1 MSCPQPTPQYGQI
14 DGVTCAASCLGR
26 RLCVRSDMASDPVP
40 STPVLI
46 CWMSGQRE
54 SRSLSTA
61 CLHEVPQKRKAETD
75 SQMILAGQAVA
86 IARVDDKSERHKKNA
101 FFCLR
106 LTDLILRSIT
116 TSFNLTA
123 PIPDRTEAISCA
135 VC

>member
-1 MSCPQPTPQYGQI
+1 MFH
-14 DGVTCAASCLGR
+14 
-26 RLCVRSDMASDPVP
+26 VRADMVSDPVP
-40 STPVLI
+40 STRVFI
-46 CWMSGQRE
+46 CWNSCQME
-54 SRSLSTA
+54 SRSLITA
-61 CLHEVPQKRKAETD
+61 CRHEVPQKRKAQSN

-86 IARVDDKSERHKKNA
+86 IVRVDDKSERHKKNA

>member
-1 MSCPQPTPQYGQI
+1 
-14 DGVTCAASCLGR
+14 
-26 RLCVRSDMASDPVP
+26 MASDPVP

-86 IARVDDKSERHKKNA
+86 ITRVNDKSERYKKTPFSA
-101 FFCLR
+101 GCLTA
-106 LTDLILRSIT
+106 LTLHPIT
-116 TSFNLTA
+116 SSFNLPA
-123 PIPDRTEAISCA
+123 PIPGGRGAVFCA
-135 VC
+135 ANYFPPYPPP